1 MTAVARMTTA
11 SLLRI
16 TIASRRR
23 ASALA
28 ALALFAVGTIGPA
41 DAVRR
46 RDQDPIHG
54 APEEAPFR
62 EADIAPPAYPADAG
76 LIEFT
81 TTGRTQNRFYVD
93 GPSLS
98 VGPDKVIRFVLVVRT
113 PSKVNNVSFSA
124 VRCDTREWKDY
135 AYARTDKTWVRDER
149 AKWRLIQA
157 RGYNNHQHTLFSEF
171 FCYGGVASGGPLGS
185 ADTIVRNLKHP
196 AQPDNNVPRK
206 FNQFQQR

>member
-1 MTAVARMTTA
+1 MTATAVPRMTTA
-11 SLLRI
+11 P
-16 TIASRRR
+16 RRR
-23 ASALA
+23 AAALA
-28 ALALFAVGTIGPA
+28 ALALFAVGLVGPA

-54 APEEAPFR
+54 APEEEPFR
-62 EADIAPPAYPADAG
+62 EADVVPPPYPADAG

-81 TTGRTQNRFYVD
+81 VTGRTQNRFYVD

-98 VGPDKVIRFVLVVRT
+98 VGPDKVIRFVLAVRT

-135 AYARTDKTWVRDER
+135 AYARPDKTWARDER
-149 AKWRLIQA
+149 AKWRPIQA
-157 RGYNNHQHTLFSEF
+157 RGFNNYQHTLFKEF

-185 ADTIVRNLKHP
+185 AETIVRNLKHP
-196 AQPDNNVPRK
+196 APQDNTVPRK

>member
-1 MTAVARMTTA
+1 MTGTAVPRMTTA
-11 SLLRI
+11 
-16 TIASRRR
+16 ARRR
-23 ASALA
+23 AAALA
-28 ALALFAVGTIGPA
+28 ALALFAVGLIGPA

-54 APEEAPFR
+54 APEEEPFR
-62 EADIAPPAYPADAG
+62 EADIAPPPYPADAG

-81 TTGRTQNRFYVD
+81 TTGRTRNRFYVD

-124 VRCDTREWKDY
+124 VRCGTQEWKDY
-135 AYARTDKTWVRDER
+135 AYARTDKTWVRDEQ
-149 AKWRLIQA
+149 AKWRPIEA
-157 RGYNNHQHTLFSEF
+157 RGFNNHQHTLFSEF

-185 ADTIVRNLKHP
+185 AESIVRNLKHP
-196 AQPDNNVPRK
+196 TPADPHSPRK